1 MIIFPAIDI
10 KDNKCVRLTQGEFDK
25 VNVYYDNPLEVA
37 YKWKNEGSEYIHIVD
52 LNGARSE
59 FGVNTKIIE
68 DIANNIDIPIQVGGG
83 VRDKEKVKSLINA
96 GVTRVILGSIA
107 IENLNLVEELVNEY
121 KEKIVVSIDAKDGK
135 VAVRGWEVVSNVDSL
150 TLCKQLEKIGVQ
162 TIVYTDISK
171 DGMLQGPNFDIYE
184 RIAKETSLNVIAS
197 GGVTSIEDVKRL
209 KAMNLYGAIIGKAL
223 YDKKIDFKEAQQLCL
238 LGE

>member
-1 MIIFPAIDI
+1 M
-10 KDNKCVRLTQGEFDK
+10 
-25 VNVYYDNPLEVA
+25 
-37 YKWKNEGSEYIHIVD
+37 
-52 LNGARSE
+52 
-59 FGVNTKIIE
+59 
-68 DIANNIDIPIQVGGG
+68 
-83 VRDKEKVKSLINA
+83 SLHC
-96 GVTRVILGSIA
+96 L
-107 IENLNLVEELVNEY
+107 
-121 KEKIVVSIDAKDGK
+121 
-135 VAVRGWEVVSNVDSL
+135 
-150 TLCKQLEKIGVQ
+150 QLEKIGVQ